1 MDAWRI
7 RRKNYHRPWN
17 ELRIGRL
24 LFFRC
29 GTRDKSSEWDS
40 IVVLQLLVVWP
51 KPRAIQPTVWSNSE
65 FCYIMLYIMFWWL
78 SHVKSVIKP
87 HISVND
93 MYPNDPKKKLN
104 STAFIRH
111 CFRLTDFRWAAWR
124 IHPFSTLALVGW
136 SHLRVN
142 WVNPQKTDMLDKYW
156 LVVLTILKQYESQW
170 EGLSH
175 ILWQIKNVWNHQPE
189 YVSKPSK
196 PL

>member
-93 MYPNDPKKKLN
+93 MYPNDPKKQTQLHSFYSPLLSAHGFSLSSLKN
-104 STAFIRH
+104 SPFFNSGLGGMKPSESELSEPPKDRH
-111 CFRLTDFRWAAWR
+111 AWQ
-124 IHPFSTLALVGW
+124 ILVGGFN
-136 SHLRVN
+136 HLE
-142 WVNPQKTDMLDKYW
+142 
-156 LVVLTILKQYESQW
+156 TIWKSMRRIIPYIMANKKCLKPPTR
-170 EGLSH
+170 
-175 ILWQIKNVWNHQPE
+175 IC
-189 YVSKPSK
+189 
-196 PL
+196 